1 MVGYVDGVLRAEL
14 DLEALHA
21 KRLHLFGVSNKL
33 RTPEQRAEPV
43 PEFRADWLPLFA
55 DARLRPLVDRVF
67 DFEQLEEARARMEAG
82 EHIGKI
88 VLAGSRDDLNRSA
101 QRTAEGH
108 TR

>member
-33 RTPEQRAEPV
+33 RTPRAAR
-43 PEFRADWLPLFA
+43 RAGAGIPRRLA
-55 DARLRPLVDRVF
+55 AAVRERRLRPLVDRVF

-88 VLAGSRDDLNRSA
+88 VLAGSRDD
-101 QRTAEGH
+101 
-108 TR
+108 